1 MAGLSFNDM
10 EALRDPVID
19 EIAWTIL
26 QILNSPTGT
35 INEVHA
41 KMISKQWRSLD
52 VCTAR
57 DYLIFKGWASV
68 ENGVTKIT
76 PEGENML

>member
-41 KMISKQWRSLD
+41 KMISKQWR
-52 VCTAR
+52 
-57 DYLIFKGWASV
+57 G
-68 ENGVTKIT
+68 
-76 PEGENML
+76 

>member
-26 QILNSPTGT
+26 Q
-35 INEVHA
+35 A
-41 KMISKQWRSLD
+41 
-52 VCTAR
+52 
-57 DYLIFKGWASV
+57 LIALAVGLFKVGR
-68 ENGVTKIT
+68 I
-76 PEGENML
+76 EGAIR